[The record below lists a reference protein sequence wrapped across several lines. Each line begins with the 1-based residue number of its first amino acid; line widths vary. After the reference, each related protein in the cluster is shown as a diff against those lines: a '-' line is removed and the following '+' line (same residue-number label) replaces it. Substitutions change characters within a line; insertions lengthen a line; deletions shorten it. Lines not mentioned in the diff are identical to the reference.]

1 MHLLDVSSGL
11 SHLCENVGK
20 LHIFRVRKAFLQG
33 HFHCV
38 ARYNAQKQLY
48 KSLDELKAYMCHSL
62 DENHNIVLK
71 LIKILRI
78 LLVLASLLPSMC
90 YYPLYVLQ
98 YFHTSLVI

>member
-1 MHLLDVSSGL
+1 
-11 SHLCENVGK
+11 
-20 LHIFRVRKAFLQG
+20 
-33 HFHCV
+33 
-38 ARYNAQKQLY
+38 
-48 KSLDELKAYMCHSL
+48 MCHSL